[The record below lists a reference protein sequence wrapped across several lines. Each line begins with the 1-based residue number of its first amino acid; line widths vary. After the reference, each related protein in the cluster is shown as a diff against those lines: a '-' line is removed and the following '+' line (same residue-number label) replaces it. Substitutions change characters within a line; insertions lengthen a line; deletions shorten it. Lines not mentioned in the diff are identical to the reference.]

1 MRTCI
6 VKIVTGII
14 ACMPLLSQ
22 GAGVPPVVHSKIGAT
37 AAAPDGAVSLKV
49 IAKKQNFDWSA
60 AAAASRDS
68 DVLSPKSVNF
78 SPDGK
83 KFYVNSLEGCMTL
96 VYDAKTNKKLKVI
109 RHKFDEKDA
118 KLWSKPSGLFPFTHY
133 SKNLNTFWGRPVE
146 SAFSHKG
153 RYLWVPYYRRS
164 YDLNAQDP
172 SAVAIIDTRSD
183 SIIRLME
190 TGPLPKMVACSHDG
204 RHMAISH
211 WGNNTVGIIDI
222 SSASPNDW
230 HYVSCVTI
238 DYKLNLNYSLTAKVD
253 RDSGSGYMLRG
264 TVYTPDDRYLLVG
277 CMGGAGGIGVID
289 MKDYHYVG
297 RITGINNARH
307 LVMTDKFLF
316 ASRNSA
322 GIVQKIPLDSVL
334 NCIHKMEQQGA
345 KTGMM
350 TGWIACQVGT
360 GTRTI
365 ELSPS
370 GNFAFAACNSASK
383 LCVIDTRT
391 MKMIAS
397 IDIDS
402 YPVGLDISRDGS
414 KVIVTS
420 QGRQGCGGNAVNI
433 VEVTYAEPEP
443 DITEKPEAASGDEA
457 SDEPDGA
464 KKTTETGTDTRTLA
478 YIGIG
483 VFALLALGLI
493 ATLFMRRR
501 RKK

>member
-1 MRTCI
+1 MKIRI
-6 VKIVTGII
+6 VPIV
-14 ACMPLLSQ
+14 MVLLPFLAS
-22 GAGVPPVVHSKIGAT
+22 AADVPPVVHSKIGAT
-37 AAAPDGAVSLKV
+37 ASAPDNAVTLKV
-49 IAKKQNFDWSA
+49 IGKKQNFDWSA
-60 AAAASRDS
+60 AAASTRDS
-68 DVLSPKSVNF
+68 DVCSPKSVNF

-83 KFYVNSLEGCMTL
+83 KFYVNSLEGCMTV
-96 VYDAKTNKKLKVI
+96 VYDANTNEKIKIIKH
-109 RHKFDEKDA
+109 RFDDSHA

-133 SKNLNTFWGRPVE
+133 SKNLNTFYGRPVE

-172 SAVAIIDTRSD
+172 SAVAIIDTQND
-183 SIIRLME
+183 SIIKLME

-211 WGNNTVGIIDI
+211 WGNNTVGLIDI
-222 SSASPNDW
+222 SSKNPDDW
-230 HYVSCVTI
+230 HYVACVTI

-253 RDSGSGYMLRG
+253 RDNGSGYMLRG
-264 TVYTPDDRYLLVG
+264 TVFTPDDRYLLVG
-277 CMGGAGGIGVID
+277 CMGGAGGIGVVD
-289 MKDYHYVG
+289 MKDYSYVG
-297 RITGINNARH
+297 RIMGINNARH
-307 LVMTDKFLF
+307 LVMTDKYLF

-334 NCIHKMEQQGA
+334 NCIHKMEQQGT
-345 KTGMM
+345 KTAPM
-350 TGWIACQVGT
+350 TGWIPCQVGT

-420 QGRQGCGGNAVNI
+420 QGRKGFGGNAVNI
-433 VEVTYAEPEP
+433 VEVTYATPEP
-443 DITEKPEAASGDEA
+443 DITEKPAAD
-457 SDEPDGA
+457 DD
-464 KKTTETGTDTRTLA
+464 TETSAQEDDQAKTAETSSVDMRTVG
-478 YIGIG
+478 YIAIG
-483 VFALLALGLI
+483 VFALIALGLI
-493 ATLFMRRR
+493 ATLMMRKR
-501 RKK
+501 RKKQ

>member
-1 MRTCI
+1 MKIRI
-6 VKIVTGII
+6 VPIVIV
-14 ACMPLLSQ
+14 LLPFM
-22 GAGVPPVVHSKIGAT
+22 AKAADVPPVVHSKIGAT
-37 AAAPDGAVSLKV
+37 ASAPDNAVTLKV
-49 IAKKQNFDWSA
+49 VGKKQNFDWSA
-60 AAAASRDS
+60 AAASTRDS
-68 DVLSPKSVNF
+68 DVCSPKSVNF

-83 KFYVNSLEGCMTL
+83 KFYVNSLEGCMTV
-96 VYDAKTNKKLKVI
+96 VYDAKTNEKLKVI
-109 RHKFDEKDA
+109 KHRFDDSHA
-118 KLWSKPSGLFPFTHY
+118 SLWSKPSGLFPFTHY
-133 SKNLNTFWGRPVE
+133 SKNLNTFYGRPVE

-172 SAVAIIDTRSD
+172 SAVAIIDTQTD
-183 SIIRLME
+183 SIIKLME

-204 RHMAISH
+204 KHMAISH
-211 WGNNTVGIIDI
+211 WGNNTVGLIDI
-222 SSASPNDW
+222 SSKNPADW
-230 HYVSCVTI
+230 HYVACVVI
-238 DYKLNLNYSLTAKVD
+238 DYKLTLNYSLTEKVD
-253 RDSGSGYMLRG
+253 RDNGSGYMLRG

-277 CMGGAGGIGVID
+277 CMGGAGGIGVVD
-289 MKDYHYVG
+289 MKNYSYVG

-307 LVMTDKFLF
+307 LVMTDDYLF

-334 NCIHKMEQQGA
+334 NCIHKMEQQGV
-345 KTGMM
+345 KTAPM
-350 TGWIACQVGT
+350 TGWITCQVGT

-391 MKMIAS
+391 MKMITS

-420 QGRQGCGGNAVNI
+420 QGRKGFGGNAVNI
-433 VEVTYAEPEP
+433 VEVTYATPEP
-443 DITEKPEAASGDEA
+443 DITEKPAAEGDAEATAQEGDK
-457 SDEPDGA
+457 A
-464 KKTTETGTDTRTLA
+464 KAGETSSVDMRTIG
-478 YIGIG
+478 YIAIG
-483 VFALLALGLI
+483 VFALIALGLI
-493 ATLFMRRR
+493 ATLLMRKR
-501 RKK
+501 RKKQ

>member
-1 MRTCI
+1 MKIRI
-6 VKIVTGII
+6 VPIV
-14 ACMPLLSQ
+14 MVLLPFMAS
-22 GAGVPPVVHSKIGAT
+22 AADVPPVVHSKIGAT
-37 AAAPDGAVSLKV
+37 ASAPGNAVTLKV
-49 IAKKQNFDWSA
+49 IGKKQNFDWSA
-60 AAAASRDS
+60 AAASTRDS
-68 DVLSPKSVNF
+68 DVCSPKSVNF

-83 KFYVNSLEGCMTL
+83 KFYVNSLEGCMTV
-96 VYDAKTNKKLKVI
+96 VYDAKTNEKLKVI
-109 RHKFDEKDA
+109 KHRFDDSHA

-133 SKNLNTFWGRPVE
+133 SKNLNTFYGRPVE

-172 SAVAIIDTRSD
+172 SAVAIIDTQND
-183 SIIRLME
+183 SIIKLME

-211 WGNNTVGIIDI
+211 WGNNTVGLIDI
-222 SSASPNDW
+222 SSKNPDDW
-230 HYVSCVTI
+230 HYVACVTI

-253 RDSGSGYMLRG
+253 RDNGSGYMLRG
-264 TVYTPDDRYLLVG
+264 TVFTPDDRYLLVG

-289 MKDYHYVG
+289 MKDYSYVG
-297 RITGINNARH
+297 RIMGINNARH
-307 LVMTDKFLF
+307 LVMTDKYLF

-334 NCIHKMEQQGA
+334 NCIHKMEQQGT
-345 KTGMM
+345 KTAPM
-350 TGWIACQVGT
+350 TGWIPCQVGT

-420 QGRQGCGGNAVNI
+420 QGRKGFGGNAVNI
-433 VEVTYAEPEP
+433 VEVTYATPEP
-443 DITEKPEAASGDEA
+443 DITEKPAADVESETAAQEGDQ
-457 SDEPDGA
+457 A
-464 KKTTETGTDTRTLA
+464 KTAETSSVDMRTVG
-478 YIGIG
+478 YIAIG
-483 VFALLALGLI
+483 VFALIALGLI
-493 ATLFMRRR
+493 ATLMMRKR
-501 RKK
+501 RKKQ